1 MRTYQNLILKS
12 FIFFMGS
19 LIAALCIFLLPNL
32 AKDTAISNPDFAYLR
47 FPVLTYVILSTV
59 PFYFALFKANQL
71 LNLINRKAA
80 FTTES
85 VQALKWISICGS
97 AIALAYLVLSII
109 LFLLNALHPG
119 IMIAFAVLILTAFT
133 ISFFANLLK
142 ILLVEALDFKNDV
155 DLTI

>member
-1 MRTYQNLILKS
+1 
-12 FIFFMGS
+12 MGS